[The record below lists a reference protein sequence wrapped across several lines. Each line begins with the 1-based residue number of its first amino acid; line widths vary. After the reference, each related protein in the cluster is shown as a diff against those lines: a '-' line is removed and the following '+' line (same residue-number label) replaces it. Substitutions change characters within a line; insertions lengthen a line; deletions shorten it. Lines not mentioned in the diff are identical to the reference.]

1 MTGHSTCCPSH
12 LVGRG
17 LLEYY
22 TDIACAAGLL
32 LSIGFVQK
40 SEWAGFY
47 QAEIEVVPEG
57 VDMDMLDFSIPHLLM
72 IYHFGWAS

>member
-1 MTGHSTCCPSH
+1 MMGHSTCCPSH

-22 TDIACAAGLL
+22 TDVACAAGLL
-32 LSIGFVQK
+32 LSIGCVQK
-40 SEWAGFY
+40 TEWARFY
-47 QAEIEVVPEG
+47 QAETEAVFEG
-57 VDMDMLDFSIPHLLM
+57 VDMEMLGFSIPHLLM